1 MKGIVK
7 ASFHVT
13 AALVLAAMTGT
24 AAQAE
29 TEAEFYKGKRI
40 RINIGFP
47 TGGTS
52 DIFARTL
59 ARHMGRHLPAPV
71 TFVPQN
77 QPGAGGLKSAN
88 YIYNVAPKDGTVFG
102 NFSRSIPLEPL
113 LGKKHLT
120 KFDALKFTWLGSPS
134 QEISTCAAW
143 HTAAVKNLD
152 DIFKKE
158 LIVGSTGQA
167 AAATVYPKVFN
178 AVLGTKF
185 KLVLG
190 YTNSV
195 TALAAMEKG
204 EVQGFCAWGW
214 VPMLSRRGHWYKAGK
229 LNVLFQ
235 IGLKSHPKHK
245 DVPLILDKAK
255 TEEDRQVL
263 SLIMASQTFARP
275 FVAPPGLSST
285 RAKTLQNAFNGT
297 VRDPKFVQD
306 AEKQGLEVDLLTG
319 DETLDILKKLYAT
332 PKAIVE
338 RARAAQK

>member
-1 MKGIVK
+1 MRGITRVLSRI
-7 ASFHVT
+7 AVL
-13 AALVLAAMTGT
+13 LVLAAMGGS
-24 AAQAE
+24 AAQAAS
-29 TEAEFYKGKRI
+29 EADFYKGKRI

-59 ARHMGRHLPAPV
+59 ARHMGRHLPAKV

-77 QPGAGGLKSAN
+77 MPGAGGLKSAN
-88 YIYNVAPKDGTVFG
+88 YLYNVAPKDGTVFG

-113 LGKKHLT
+113 LGNKSLT

-134 QEISTCAAW
+134 QEISTCTAW
-143 HTAAVKNLD
+143 HTAPVKTLD
-152 DIFKKE
+152 DLFKKE

-167 AAATVYPKVFN
+167 SAATVYPKVFN
-178 AVLGTKF
+178 AILGTKF

-235 IGLKSHPKHK
+235 IGLASHPKHK

-255 TEEDRQVL
+255 TKEDRAVL
-263 SLIMASQTFARP
+263 SLVMASQTFSRP
-275 FVAPPGLSST
+275 FAAPPGLSKT
-285 RAKTLQNAFNGT
+285 RAKTLTSAFNAT
-297 VRDPKFVQD
+297 VKDPKFVED
-306 AEKQGLEVDLLTG
+306 CTKQRLEVDLLTG
-319 DETLDILKKLYAT
+319 EELLGILKKLYAT
-332 PKAIVE
+332 PNAIVE
-338 RARAAQK
+338 RTRAAQK

>member
-1 MKGIVK
+1 MKGTTR
-7 ASFHVT
+7 ASFHIT
-13 AALVLAAMTGT
+13 ALFALAALSGT
-24 AAQAE
+24 AAHAE

-40 RINIGFP
+40 RMNIGFP

-88 YIYNVAPKDGTVFG
+88 YLYNVAPKDGTVFG

-113 LGKKHLT
+113 LGKKKLT

-143 HTAAVKNLD
+143 HTAPVKTLD
-152 DIFKKE
+152 DLFKKE

-167 AAATVYPKVFN
+167 SAATVYPKVFN

-185 KLVLG
+185 KIVLG

-235 IGLKSHPKHK
+235 IGLTSHPKHK

-255 TEEDRQVL
+255 TEDDRAVL
-263 SLIMASQTFARP
+263 SLVMASQTFSRP
-275 FVAPPGLSST
+275 FAAPPGLSST
-285 RAKTLQNAFNGT
+285 RAKTLTGAFTAT
-297 VRDPKFVQD
+297 VKDPKFIQD
-306 AEKQGLEVDLLTG
+306 AERQGLEVDLLTG
-319 DETLDILKKLYAT
+319 DEMLAILRKLYAT
-332 PKAIVE
+332 PKAIVD
-338 RARAAQK
+338 RTRAAQK

>member
-1 MKGIVK
+1 MVP
-7 ASFHVT
+7 T
-13 AALVLAAMTGT
+13 ATVRPPRDW
-24 AAQAE
+24 QAC
-29 TEAEFYKGKRI
+29 T
-40 RINIGFP
+40 
-47 TGGTS
+47 
-52 DIFARTL
+52 
-59 ARHMGRHLPAPV
+59 
-71 TFVPQN
+71 
-77 QPGAGGLKSAN
+77 
-88 YIYNVAPKDGTVFG
+88 
-102 NFSRSIPLEPL
+102 
-113 LGKKHLT
+113 
-120 KFDALKFTWLGSPS
+120 
-134 QEISTCAAW
+134 AW

-167 AAATVYPKVFN
+167 SAATVYPKVFN
-178 AVLGTKF
+178 AILGTKF
-185 KLVLG
+185 KIVLG

-245 DVPLILDKAK
+245 NVPLILDKAK

-263 SLIMASQTFARP
+263 SLIMASQTYARP
-275 FVAPPGLSST
+275 FVAPPGLSKT

-319 DETLDILKKLYAT
+319 DETLAILKKLYAT